1 MTALSVHLR
10 KHFIKPERDFLLDV
24 SFRSTS
30 QRIVLFGPSGAGK
43 SLTLQAIAGLI
54 HLDEGE
60 IVLNGTT
67 LLDTTKGIDLTPQ
80 ARRIAYL
87 FQDYA
92 LFPHLNVRQ
101 NIAFGLKRG
110 WWNPSKHVA
119 HADIDYWLN
128 AFDLKP
134 VARQYPGQLSG
145 GQKQRVALAR
155 ALIPH
160 PQLLLLDEPF
170 SALDMALRQRMRQE
184 LADLQSRL
192 DIPMVLIT
200 HDPDDVA
207 MFGDQVVNLRE
218 GIVQIHDGSN
228 ELNPSHRV
236 SRSTP

>member
-1 MTALSVHLR
+1 MTALTVRLR
-10 KHFIKPERDFLLDV
+10 KHFVTPERDFLLDIA
-24 SFRSTS
+24 FRSTS
-30 QRIVLFGPSGAGK
+30 QRIVLFGSSGAGK
-43 SLTLQAIAGLI
+43 SLTLQTIAGLI
-54 HLDEGE
+54 TPDEGE
-60 IVLNGTT
+60 IVLNETT
-67 LLDTTKGIDLTPQ
+67 LLDTANAIDLSPQ

-119 HADIDYWLN
+119 HADVDYWLR
-128 AFDLKP
+128 AFDLTQ
-134 VARQYPGQLSG
+134 VARQFPAQLSG

-155 ALIPH
+155 ALVPH

-218 GIVQIHDGSN
+218 GLVQPDDA
-228 ELNPSHRV
+228 LNALSPSRQE

>member
-1 MTALSVHLR
+1 MTALSIRLR
-10 KHFIKPERDFLLDV
+10 KHFITPERDFLLDV
-24 SFRSTS
+24 AFESAN

-67 LLDTTKGIDLTPQ
+67 LLDTNKGIDLTPQ

-128 AFDLKP
+128 AFDLKQ

-218 GIVQIHDGSN
+218 GIVQIRDASS
-228 ELNPSHRV
+228 LIPSHQE

>member
-1 MTALSVHLR
+1 MTALSIRLR
-10 KHFIKPERDFLLDV
+10 KHFITPERDFLLDV
-24 SFRSTS
+24 AFESTS

-54 HLDEGE
+54 HLDEGA

-67 LLDTTKGIDLTPQ
+67 LLDTNKGIDLTPQ

-101 NIAFGLKRG
+101 NIGFGLKRG

-128 AFDLKP
+128 AFDLKQ

-218 GIVQIHDGSN
+218 GIVQVLDASS
-228 ELNPSHRV
+228 LSPSRQE